1 MNFEENAEELGE
13 ERRKRRIENIHKI
26 PFEDWKELGF
36 SEEQSKELEELSQ
49 IGDNMG
55 DVDVNSA
62 YEILRETFEKIIHE
76 IYYKKAQRQ
85 LDKFHEECKKKS

>member
-1 MNFEENAEELGE
+1 MSVKDWKQLGYSDKQSEEL
-13 ERRKRRIENIHKI
+13 ER
-26 PFEDWKELGF
+26 
-36 SEEQSKELEELSQ
+36 LSQ
-49 IGDNMG
+49 IGGDMG

-85 LDKFHEECKKKS
+85 LDKFHEECKKKPDKKIVYQNKGFID